1 MRLSSTT
8 QDGTTVSRGFMQHN
22 DSLQQ
27 QTATRA
33 LFNWM
38 SVIVL
43 VYLILVAVAA
53 VSDGFKGFSGGA
65 EGAAQ
70 IFAFASNPFVAL
82 LLGILSTA
90 LVQSSSTVTSV
101 IVGLVAGGL
110 PMTMAIPMVL
120 GANLGTTITNT
131 IVSLGHIRNRE
142 EFRRAFA
149 AATMHDFFNLMAVAI
164 FMPLELMFGVLSRSA
179 EFLANLLVGGNN
191 LSMQGVD
198 FMKPLTAP
206 ALSLIQIITDLLPGK
221 GPFLATIGIGI
232 ALILICVTWLGK
244 VLKSVLVGSA
254 KDMLHKALGRGPL
267 TGIAS
272 GTLVTVMV
280 QSSSTTTSLLIPLAG
295 GGVFTTR
302 QLYPFTLGAN
312 IGTTITALL
321 AATALS
327 GEGAHLGLT
336 VALVHVFFNIFGVT
350 LIYGLPF
357 LRDLP
362 VRAAEKLAEV
372 GSENKL
378 LAFGYVLGLFFML
391 PGLMMI
397 IAK

>member
-1 MRLSSTT
+1 MHNAHSST
-8 QDGTTVSRGFMQHN
+8 
-22 DSLQQ
+22 L
-27 QTATRA
+27 TR
-33 LFNWM
+33 LFNWAT
-38 SVIVL
+38 IIGL
-43 VYLILVAVAA
+43 IYLILVAVAA
-53 VSDGFKGFSGGA
+53 VSAGFKGFSGGA

-149 AATMHDFFNLMAVAI
+149 AATVHDFFNLMAVAI

-179 EFLANLLVGGNN
+179 ETLANLLVGGNN

-198 FMKPLTAP
+198 FMKPLTEP
-206 ALSLIQIITDLLPGK
+206 AMTVIHAATAFLPGK
-221 GPFLATIGIGI
+221 GPAIATIAIGI

-254 KDMLHKALGRGPL
+254 KEMLHKALGRGPL

-295 GGVFTTR
+295 GGIFTTR

-336 VALVHVFFNIFGVT
+336 VALVHVLFNVFGVT
-350 LIYGLPF
+350 LIFGLPF

-378 LAFGYVLGLFFML
+378 LAFGYVLGLFFAL
-391 PGLMMI
+391 PGLMMV

>member
-1 MRLSSTT
+1 
-8 QDGTTVSRGFMQHN
+8 MQHN

-336 VALVHVFFNIFGVT
+336 VALVHVLFNIFGVT